1 MFTGIIEAFGSVESI
16 VKDQGN
22 LNITLKSPISSELK
36 VDQSVSHN
44 GICLTVVDCNN
55 KNHTVTA
62 ISETLIKT
70 NLKYIKKND
79 IINLERAMKLDT
91 RLDGHIVQG
100 HIDQTAECT
109 SFKKLNGSWIYSFEY
124 NLINNNITIEK
135 GSITINGI
143 SLTVI
148 NSKKNSFSVA
158 IIPYTFNNTNF
169 YKIKKGSIVNL
180 EFDIIGKYITRLYNI
195 HK

>member
-1 MFTGIIEAFGSVESI
+1 MFTGIIEAFGNVELI
-16 VKDQGN
+16 HKDQEN
-22 LNITLKSPISSELK
+22 LNITIKSPISSELK

-62 ISETLIKT
+62 ISETLNKS

-109 SFKKLNGSWIYSFEY
+109 SYKKLNGSWIYNFEY

-169 YKIKKGSIVNL
+169 HKIKKGSIVNL

-195 HK
+195 NK

>member
-22 LNITLKSPISSELK
+22 LNITIKSPISSELK

-62 ISETLIKT
+62 INETLNKS

-109 SFKKLNGSWIYSFEY
+109 SFKKLNGSWIYNFEY
-124 NLINNNITIEK
+124 NLINKNITIEK
-135 GSITINGI
+135 GSITINGV

-158 IIPYTFNNTNF
+158 VIPYTFDNTNF
-169 YKIKKGSIVNL
+169 HKIKKGSIVNL

-195 HK
+195 NN

>member
-1 MFTGIIEAFGSVESI
+1 MFTGIIEAFGNVESI
-16 VKDQGN
+16 HKDQEN
-22 LNITLKSPISSELK
+22 LNITIKSPISSELK
-36 VDQSVSHN
+36 VDQSVSNN

-62 ISETLIKT
+62 INETLNKS

-109 SFKKLNGSWIYSFEY
+109 SYKKLNGSWIYNFEY

-135 GSITINGI
+135 GSITINGV

-169 YKIKKGSIVNL
+169 HKIKKGSIVNL

-195 HK
+195 NK

>member
-1 MFTGIIEAFGSVESI
+1 MFTGIIEAFGNVESI

-22 LNITLKSPISSELK
+22 LNVTIKSPISSELK

-62 ISETLIKT
+62 INETLNKS

-109 SFKKLNGSWIYSFEY
+109 SYKKLNGSWIYNFEY

-169 YKIKKGSIVNL
+169 HKIKKGSIVNL

-195 HK
+195 NK

>member
-22 LNITLKSPISSELK
+22 LNITIKSPISSELK

-62 ISETLIKT
+62 INETLNKS

-135 GSITINGI
+135 GSITINGV

-158 IIPYTFNNTNF
+158 VIPYTFNNTNF
-169 YKIKKGSIVNL
+169 HKIKKGSIVNL
-180 EFDIIGKYITRLYNI
+180 EFDIIGKYITMLYNI
-195 HK
+195 NN

>member
-1 MFTGIIEAFGSVESI
+1 MFTGIIEAFGNVESI

-22 LNITLKSPISSELK
+22 LNITIKSPISSELK

-70 NLKYIKKND
+70 NLKYLKKND

-100 HIDQTAECT
+100 HIDQNCRVY
-109 SFKKLNGSWIYSFEY
+109 FIQ
-124 NLINNNITIEK
+124 
-135 GSITINGI
+135 
-143 SLTVI
+143 
-148 NSKKNSFSVA
+148 
-158 IIPYTFNNTNF
+158 
-169 YKIKKGSIVNL
+169 KIKWQL
-180 EFDIIGKYITRLYNI
+180 DI
-195 HK
+195 